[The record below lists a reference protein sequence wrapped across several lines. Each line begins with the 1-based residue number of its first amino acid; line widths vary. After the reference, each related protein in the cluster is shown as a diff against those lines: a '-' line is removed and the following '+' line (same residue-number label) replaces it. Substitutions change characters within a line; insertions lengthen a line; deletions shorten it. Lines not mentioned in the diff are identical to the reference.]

1 MCISCSAV
9 VAYKNFQ
16 RIQEVMPNIGLV
28 RSFGVTENTDVNS
41 PDPLFYIEGDNGGVR
56 FPIDAVR
63 AEDLAEMFD
72 DLADELAVEG

>member
-1 MCISCSAV
+1 
-9 VAYKNFQ
+9 
-16 RIQEVMPNIGLV
+16 MPNIGLV